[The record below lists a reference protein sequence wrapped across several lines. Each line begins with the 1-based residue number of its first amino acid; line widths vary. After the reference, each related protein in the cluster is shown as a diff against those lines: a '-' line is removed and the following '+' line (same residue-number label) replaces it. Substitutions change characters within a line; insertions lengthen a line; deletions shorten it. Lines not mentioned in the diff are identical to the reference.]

1 MILVLKECSMNECV
15 SPWKSPVWA
24 FFLGVACACSAAGC
38 GGEAGDNRPR
48 YPTSGTV
55 LLEGAPVEGAVVA
68 FVLEDGDATAAA
80 MTDELG
86 KFQLNLPPGKGG
98 IPAGK
103 YKITVRKS
111 SAAGPAVK
119 EPTTFEEMEKQHKAG
134 LPATP
139 PPPPKLGVP
148 ARYGDTA
155 TSQLTEEVLPDV
167 KNEFKIELK
176 G

>member
-1 MILVLKECSMNECV
+1 MKVCRSTPGSAV
-15 SPWKSPVWA
+15 GA
-24 FFLGVACACSAAGC
+24 FLLGVACLCGVTGC
-38 GGEAGDNRPR
+38 GEEGDSRPK
-48 YPTSGTV
+48 YKASGTV

-68 FVLEDGDATAAA
+68 FVLEEGSGTAVA
-80 MTDELG
+80 MTDEMG
-86 KFQLNLPPGKGG
+86 KFQLNMPPGKNG

-103 YKITVRKS
+103 YKISVRKTTT
-111 SAAGPAVK
+111 SAPANK

-134 LPATP
+134 IQAAP

-155 TSQLTEEVLPDV
+155 TSQLTEEVEPDG
-167 KNEFKIELK
+167 KNEFVLELK